1 VTHTEKKKLIE
12 KLVIVPEKQKR
23 IFWGR
28 EIKSL
33 NFLLEQYP
41 EDFFWKGLTF
51 DKKFDSIIILRS
63 GYYANELNKKYKR
76 FKYIIPEKPKIE
88 LKEKSGKDY
97 KKNIKHK
104 TLRDFLS

>member
-1 VTHTEKKKLIE
+1 MTHTEKKKLIE

-28 EIKSL
+28 EMKSL

-51 DKKFDSIIILRS
+51 DQKFDSIIILRS
-63 GYYANELNKKYKR
+63 GYYAELLEKKYKR
-76 FKYIIPEKPKIE
+76 YKYIIPKPNSIEIGEKQGEDYVPKN
-88 LKEKSGKDY
+88 KR
-97 KKNIKHK
+97 K